1 MMITMTTKLYS
12 ELIKLKSFK
21 ERFEYLKLSGNVGE
35 ITHGGH
41 RYLNQ
46 KLYSSQRWK
55 RTRNQI
61 IIRDNGCDLGDP
73 ERPIQG
79 RIYIHHINP
88 ISVDDLLRQAGIIFD
103 PENLI
108 TVSKE
113 THEAI
118 HYSNYDLIPQDY
130 IPRSENDTCPWR

>member
-1 MMITMTTKLYS
+1 MTTKLYS